1 MILPLALLLFGVA
14 FTGWQGMQTSIRL
27 TTAARA
33 GAILAAQDLQ
43 TGTGNAWNDATLAIN
58 QEEGVTNVYQNS
70 SPSADN
76 YVNMTPETL
85 NAAGQT
91 ISVVKISIIHA
102 VVPIVPAVWKLS
114 VTSSATARYVVPVV
128 PAVWKL
134 PVTSSATARYS

>member
-1 MILPLALLLFGVA
+1 LRSPAGKA
-14 FTGWQGMQTSIRL
+14 CKPRSGSRPPP
-27 TTAARA
+27 RA

-102 VVPIVPAVWKLS
+102 VVRSYRQCGSCP
-114 VTSSATARYVVPVV
+114 
-128 PAVWKL
+128 
-134 PVTSSATARYS
+134 